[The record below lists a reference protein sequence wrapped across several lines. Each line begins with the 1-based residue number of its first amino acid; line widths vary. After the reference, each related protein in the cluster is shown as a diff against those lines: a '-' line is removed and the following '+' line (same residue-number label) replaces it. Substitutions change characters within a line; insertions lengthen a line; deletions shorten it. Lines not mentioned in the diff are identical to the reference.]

1 MANINKSFN
10 FRNGVQVDEDNFIVN
25 ANGLVGIGTSI
36 PREILD
42 VYGTAKITGL
52 VTTTNLAVSGV
63 STFYSDVKIGSGIT
77 LSSSGNITAGIVTA
91 ITFYGSASGLTGIVA
106 ISTNGWI
113 VNAGTLSTTS
123 RVGIGTTF
131 PYYSLQ
137 VGNDPLTGNGFSV
150 DGLTGNVNSTGIST
164 FSTLKV
170 GAGVTISGGIVTAT
184 SFVGS
189 LTGNVNST
197 GISTFSTLK
206 VGTGVT
212 ISGGIVTATS
222 FVGSLTGDINSTGIS
237 TFSTLKVGTGVTIS
251 GGIVTATSF
260 VGSLTGNVTG
270 IASTALSLDS
280 SGSISVTSAT
290 SSFAS
295 LGIATITNSLYV
307 VGYPAKVGVGTTTE
321 PGADIEVY
329 RTGISSIRVISA
341 NNIATIGIGRSAE
354 IRTGNT
360 DTNYPYSPN
369 NSLDI
374 INSNPGHVNHYLH
387 YGSAGIGTGSFNWI
401 YGQDITNPRMSLT
414 YNGNLGLGITNPST
428 RLYVVGTS
436 FITGI
441 TTIDNSLKVNTDLT
455 VSNNATVS
463 NNLNVTG
470 NITFNGTITG
480 NLGITTLA
488 RLGIATNTISNNSY
502 ELVVGGDPV
511 FGPGVAI
518 TTTGIRASGIIEAL
532 TLKST
537 SGVITATTFS
547 GNATSATTAG
557 GLTGTP
563 NINVS
568 NIYTS
573 SIGIGTT
580 TPIQTFQIGTTDS
593 SGINTEGKIFV
604 VTSNA
609 DVGIGTTNPTSK
621 LHVVGDVYVTGI
633 TTSQQ
638 GFTSGIGITNPVK
651 ITVSGNILTF
661 TVPGVGTT
669 SLTLF

>member
-1 MANINKSFN
+1 MGNNINKSFN
-10 FRNGVQVDEDNFIVN
+10 FRNGLQVDEDNFIVDSL
-25 ANGLVGIGTSI
+25 GRVGIGTTTAT
-36 PREILD
+36 EILD

-170 GAGVTISGGIVTAT
+170 G
-184 SFVGS
+184 
-189 LTGNVNST
+189 
-197 GISTFSTLK
+197 
-206 VGTGVT
+206 TGVT

-260 VGSLTGNVTG
+260 VGSLTGNVTGNVTG

-401 YGQDITNPRMSLT
+401 YGQDRTNPRMSLT

-518 TTTGIRASGIIEAL
+518 TTTGIRASGIIEAS

-563 NINVS
+563 NLNV
-568 NIYTS
+568 NIIYAS